1 MAYIPTMIEIDNTV
15 VSLDIVEKKFICDI
29 SRCRGYCCV
38 HGASGAPLEN
48 GEAERL
54 KKVYPDIKPFLRRE
68 GIRAIDK
75 QGTSVIDVDDE
86 VVTPLVDGK
95 ECAYAIFEN
104 GNARCGIERAYEQ
117 GATDFNK
124 PLSCH
129 LYPVRIRKY
138 HSFEAVNYD
147 RWHICDPARELG
159 QKMNITVFDFTKKAL
174 LRKYGQEYC
183 AKLETARKE
192 FTHPDEDIP

>member
-15 VSLDIVEKKFICDI
+15 VSLDIVEKKFVCDV

-54 KKVYPDIKPFLRRE
+54 EKAYPDIKPFLRRE

-75 QGTSVIDVDDE
+75 QGTSVIDLDGE

-95 ECAYAIFEN
+95 ECAYAVFEKDI
-104 GNARCGIERAYEQ
+104 ARCGIERAYEQ
-117 GATDFNK
+117 GATEFNK

-129 LYPVRIRKY
+129 LYPVRIKKY
-138 HSFEAVNYD
+138 NSFEAVNYD
-147 RWHICDPARELG
+147 RWQICDPARELG
-159 QKMNITVFDFTKKAL
+159 QKMNVTVFDFTLKAL
-174 LRKYGQEYC
+174 IRKYGQDYC
-183 AKLETARKE
+183 DKLEIARKE
-192 FTHPDEDIP
+192 FVNQEDD